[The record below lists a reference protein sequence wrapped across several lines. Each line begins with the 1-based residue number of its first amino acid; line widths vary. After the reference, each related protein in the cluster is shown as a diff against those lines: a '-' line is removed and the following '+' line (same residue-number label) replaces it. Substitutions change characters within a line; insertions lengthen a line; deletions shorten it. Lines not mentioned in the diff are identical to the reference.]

1 MIVSPII
8 GIFTIVKTRKYR
20 TPGKVA
26 EYAATVI
33 MTAASALVLT
43 AKGNVLQK
51 AADLSLVS
59 FDRGFV
65 ADFLNR
71 PGGILEY
78 SGLLLTQSGHFPPA
92 GIALMLAL
100 MLGTVF
106 ACRKIAGESSL
117 VWIPALSML
126 LFWTGMDYN
135 LHTMRA
141 PGYVF
146 SQMLGITVASAAAA
160 GAVRSR
166 RPAAYGAVTLIAG
179 YPLIGAYA
187 LPAAICCAAVSLTGE
202 ERNLRAGGLLLIA
215 TAVLPQLFT
224 RLIYTHTDP
233 TYTCL
238 AGMPYFDFNGN
249 ESRWIPVAASC
260 VSLVLLCVFRKVLRR
275 IRPGVV
281 SPVMAAILAGGLVL
295 FSYRDRNFH
304 AEISMEQA
312 IEANDWDK
320 VLKIASGL
328 EHPTRI
334 GVMYRN
340 IALLYKGELLERM
353 FTFSDDYSTISTKA
367 PVSMTMVCAPVSF
380 FYNGML
386 QYSARWAMECT
397 LLYQPGV
404 QRYRYLAKA
413 ALFSGTEKRE
423 LVEKYL
429 RLIAQNAGQK
439 KWVEKYRNYLD
450 NPELLAQ
457 DPEYRMA
464 KALNEYTEPK
474 FMSSTVVEDTFL
486 WLFPTLEPS
495 GGPLLDLSV
504 GYTLVSKDAG
514 YFWPKYDILAVEGS
528 PLPKAV
534 AEAAL
539 LFAYMERDEARLA
552 DILDRIGGEESVILK
567 RFNAFSEAMTKFS
580 GSKSSLEY
588 FRKRFGDTYWY
599 YCSFVK
605 DFDIN

>member
-1 MIVSPII
+1 MKTSPKGIARICSPSDAIVLI
-8 GIFTIVKTRKYR
+8 T
-20 TPGKVA
+20 
-26 EYAATVI
+26 
-33 MTAASALVLT
+33 SAVVLT
-43 AKGNVLQK
+43 AKSCLLRK
-51 AADLSLVS
+51 AADLSAVS
-59 FDRGFV
+59 FEGGFIS
-65 ADFLNR
+65 DFLNR

-78 SGLLLTQSGHFPPA
+78 CGLLLTQAGHFLA
-92 GIALMLAL
+92 LGIFLMLVL
-100 MLGTVF
+100 MAWAAHSCSRIYGHSPF
-106 ACRKIAGESSL
+106 I
-117 VWIPALSML
+117 WIPALCML
-126 LFWTGMDYN
+126 VFWTGMDYN

-141 PGYVF
+141 VGYVF
-146 SQMLGITVASAAAA
+146 SQMLGIAVACSIASFSS
-160 GAVRSR
+160 RSR
-166 RPAAYGAVTLIAG
+166 RPAIFGIISLIVFYPMIGG
-179 YPLIGAYA
+179 YAA
-187 LPAAICCAAVSLTGE
+187 LAAFCCAVIHLTNCGKKGLKFFCLSL
-202 ERNLRAGGLLLIA
+202 LCIAILPQIA
-215 TAVLPQLFT
+215 T
-224 RLIYTHTDP
+224 RLAYTHTDP
-233 TYTCL
+233 TFTYLT
-238 AGMPYFDFNGN
+238 GMPYFDFNGN
-249 ESRWIPVAASC
+249 WTRWIPIASAC
-260 VSLVLLCVFRKVLRR
+260 VSLVLLCAFRKALDKPFSGLMSLL
-275 IRPGVV
+275 I
-281 SPVMAAILAGGLVL
+281 SLLLATGLVI
-295 FSYRDRNFH
+295 FTYRDRNFH
-304 AEISMEQA
+304 AEIRMEQA

-320 VLKIASGL
+320 VLGIACGL

-334 GVMYRN
+334 GVIYRN

-353 FTFSDDYSTISTKA
+353 FTFSDDYSPIATKA

-439 KWVEKYRNYLD
+439 KWIEKYRSYLN

-486 WLFPTLEPS
+486 WLFPTLEPEQ
-495 GGPLLDLSV
+495 GPLLDLSV
-504 GYTLVSKDAG
+504 GYTLIAKDAE
-514 YFWPKYDILAVEGS
+514 YFWPKYDIWVKEGR
-528 PLPKAV
+528 PLPKAM

-539 LFAYMERDEARLA
+539 LFAYMERNEARLA
-552 DILDRIGGEESVILK
+552 DVLERIGGADSPILK
-567 RFNAFSEAMTKFS
+567 RFNAFSEAMAKSS
-580 GSKSSLEY
+580 GSKSSPEY

>member
-1 MIVSPII
+1 MKQSEKK
-8 GIFTIVKTRKYR
+8 GRK
-20 TPGKVA
+20 VESA
-26 EYAATVI
+26 SAVI
-33 MTAASALVLT
+33 MAVAVALVVT
-43 AKGNVLQK
+43 AKKGVLEK
-51 AADLSLVS
+51 AADLSIFS
-59 FDRGFV
+59 FERGFV

-78 SGLLLTQSGHFPPA
+78 AGLFLTQAGHFPVA
-92 GIALMLAL
+92 GILLFLAL
-100 MLGTVF
+100 MTGTVLL
-106 ACRKIAGESSL
+106 CRRIAGPSPL
-117 VWIPALSML
+117 AWIPTLAVLI
-126 LFWTGMDYN
+126 FWTGMDYN

-141 PGYVF
+141 QGYVF
-146 SQMLGITVASAAAA
+146 SQMLGVAAASAIVCGFA
-160 GAVRSR
+160 GSR
-166 RPAAYGAVTLIAG
+166 RPYIYGGLILIAG

-187 LPAAICCAAVSLTGE
+187 VVAALCCTAVYLTRDGEGSRNGLFPLLLLTGAAAV
-202 ERNLRAGGLLLIA
+202 
-215 TAVLPQLFT
+215 PQIYT
-224 RLIYTHTDP
+224 RLLYTHTDP
-233 TYTCL
+233 SFTYL

-249 ESRWIPVAASC
+249 EKHWIPIAVSC
-260 VSLVLLCVFRKVLRR
+260 IILILLCATGKPIRR
-275 IRPGVV
+275 LKHGV
-281 SPVMAAILAGGLVL
+281 PDILIAALLAGGFFY
-295 FSYRDRNFH
+295 FSYRDKNFH

-320 VLKIASGL
+320 VLKIAGKL
-328 EHPTRI
+328 KNPTRI

-353 FTFSDDYSTISTKA
+353 FSFSDDYSPIDTKA
-367 PVSMTMVCAPVSF
+367 PISMTMVCAPVSF
-380 FYNGML
+380 FYYGML

-404 QRYRYLAKA
+404 QRYKYLAKA

-429 RLIAQNAGQK
+429 CLIEQNAGQK
-439 KWVEKYRNYLD
+439 RWVEKYRSYLD

-457 DPEYRMA
+457 DPEYLMA

-486 WLFPTLEPS
+486 WLFPALES
-495 GGPLLDLSV
+495 ARGPLRDLSI
-504 GYTLVSKDAG
+504 GYTLVAKDAG
-514 YFWPKYDILAVEGS
+514 YFWPKYDLWVKEGRA
-528 PLPKAV
+528 LPKAM

-539 LFAYMERDEARLA
+539 LFAYMERDQARLA
-552 DILDRIGGEESVILK
+552 DVLERIGGEKSPVLR
-567 RFNAFSEAMTKFS
+567 RFNAFSEAMTKSS

>member
-1 MIVSPII
+1 M
-8 GIFTIVKTRKYR
+8 
-20 TPGKVA
+20 
-26 EYAATVI
+26 AAALMTV
-33 MTAASALVLT
+33 ASALVLT
-43 AKGNVLQK
+43 AKGNVLKK

-59 FDRGFV
+59 FDRGFI

-71 PGGILEY
+71 PGGLLEY

-92 GIALMLAL
+92 GIVLMLAL
-100 MLGTVF
+100 MLGTAF

-135 LHTMRA
+135 LHTMRT

-160 GAVRSR
+160 GALHSR
-166 RPAAYGAVTLIAG
+166 KPAAYGTVALIAG
-179 YPLIGAYA
+179 YPLIGTYA
-187 LPAAICCAAVSLTGE
+187 LLTALCCATISLTDGK
-202 ERNLRAGGLLLIA
+202 RNIRTACLLLIA
-215 TAVLPQLFT
+215 AAVLPQLFT

-233 TYTCL
+233 TYTYL
-238 AGMPYFDFNGN
+238 TGMPYFDFNGN
-249 ESRWIPVAASC
+249 ESRWIPVVASC

-275 IRPGVV
+275 IRPGAL
-281 SPVMAAILAGGLVL
+281 SPIMAVLLAGGLVL

-340 IALLYKGELLERM
+340 IALLYKGELLEKM
-353 FTFSDDYSTISTKA
+353 FTFSDDYSPIATKA
-367 PVSMTMVCAPVSF
+367 PISMTMVCAPVSF

-404 QRYRYLAKA
+404 QRYKYLAKA

-429 RLIAQNAGQK
+429 RLIAQNALQK
-439 KWVEKYRNYLD
+439 KWVEKYRSYLD

-457 DPEYRMA
+457 DREYRMA

-486 WLFPTLEPS
+486 WLFPALEPA
-495 GGPLLDLSV
+495 GGPLLDLSL
-504 GYTLVSKDAG
+504 GYTLVAKDAG
-514 YFWPKYDILAVEGS
+514 YFWPKYDIWVEEDR
-528 PLPKAV
+528 PLPKAM

-552 DILDRIGGEESVILK
+552 DVLDRIGGGESVILK
-567 RFNAFSEAMTKFS
+567 RFNAFSESMTKYS
-580 GSKSSLEY
+580 GSKSVSEY